1 MAEPGHPLRTIVIR
15 ARYTHRS
22 REWLIPVHALGR
34 LGNPESIRDSQ
45 GGMTLEEIEGKP
57 VRAHVET
64 APALHEGHH
73 RGDGQRALAHGRQ
86 RLPDR
91 DIFPESGGPAAELL
105 GLVRVGDA
113 PDLFL
118 GVAVRF
124 GGLVLA
130 PLARGVSLRAEA
142 PGVRFADE
150 LATLVLEGRAVDL
163 LDGAL
168 GEGRGLLDEIFEHT
182 LADHAIAF
190 LDGPAPS
197 EIRSAIHGVNARQPS
212 DIAGDDAVHG
222 EEEGRWRHA
231 SLGPEGA
238 PVPYSL
244 GPVANG
250 VPGRDLD
257 IRLGPRHGLADPRA
271 ERLESLGRDG
281 RESGRGHA
289 AIVVGA
295 WAAVKEALDRLGLL
309 TVDTTFATGAAQ
321 SPRGA

>member
-1 MAEPGHPLRTIVIR
+1 
-15 ARYTHRS
+15 
-22 REWLIPVHALGR
+22 
-34 LGNPESIRDSQ
+34 
-45 GGMTLEEIEGKP
+45 
-57 VRAHVET
+57 
-64 APALHEGHH
+64 
-73 RGDGQRALAHGRQ
+73 
-86 RLPDR
+86 
-91 DIFPESGGPAAELL
+91 
-105 GLVRVGDA
+105 
-113 PDLFL
+113 
-118 GVAVRF
+118 AVRF

-231 SLGPEGA
+231 SLAPEGA

-257 IRLGPRHGLADPRA
+257 IRLGPRHGLANPRA

-295 WAAVKEALDRLGLL
+295 WAAVKEASAR
-309 TVDTTFATGAAQ
+309 AA
-321 SPRGA
+321 PRGHDVCYRRGSVSPGGPGPCQAAGPRPRDRGSEHLLILDARLAPGQAMPFGPR